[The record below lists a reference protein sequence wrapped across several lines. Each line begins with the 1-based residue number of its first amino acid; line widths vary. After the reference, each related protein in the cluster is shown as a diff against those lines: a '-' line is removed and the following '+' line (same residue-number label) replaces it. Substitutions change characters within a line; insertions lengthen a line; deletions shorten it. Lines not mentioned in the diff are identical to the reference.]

1 MIHNFTQEIKVTQEY
16 KVIEKDVKPNP
27 KIVTSKR
34 VELLPTKCKSKPVE
48 PKPVEP
54 KPVEPSSDRQ
64 MEVAKRVMVQDVE
77 LLKDLAKTDNLEP
90 EQSKPTRYVE
100 SAEDISSVVSINKNN
115 DQPKIKVNTNIF
127 VTPQGEQPKPKHAKL
142 NPVKHPK
149 VYRLGDVY
157 HGRRILMDN
166 LGIDV
171 GTKTIVVAYRN
182 GEDAEFISEINGYYP
197 FERCTPFIKNMLD
210 DPNKMRSDGTK
221 RPARWIEMDG
231 KAVVLGR
238 DAEEFAYAKNDT
250 LLRPMAEGGI
260 SADEEAMT
268 VLGAIVQGLMQMAEQ
283 EIGEFKEE
291 VKVCYCTTAPA
302 INKESNIDY
311 HERVVN
317 MVIDGYDTEAKLSRE
332 NIKESHA
339 IVIDMS
345 EDGTGIGI
353 SWGAGTVTVSY
364 VKYGIEVYSFCW
376 VGAGDWIDIQ
386 VAMRHGYDPDHVSTR
401 KKKAKETPTTVA
413 KKKQT
418 VDLTPDYDYSD
429 DRLAM
434 DIVLHYDVLIN
445 KVIEG
450 VVQGFEQN
458 EAEARIEDAVP
469 IFMAGGTSSPTGFVE
484 RCKIK
489 LDKADP
495 PFEVGE
501 VLRSDNPLFTVATG
515 CLKAAEIF

>member
-16 KVIEKDVKPNP
+16 KVIEKEVKPNP

-34 VELLPTKCKSKPVE
+34 VESLPTKYK

-54 KPVEPSSDRQ
+54 KPVEPSFNGLKSRQAKPSRYIESSD
-64 MEVAKRVMVQDVE
+64 DVSSAI
-77 LLKDLAKTDNLEP
+77 DLD
-90 EQSKPTRYVE
+90 
-100 SAEDISSVVSINKNN
+100 KNN
-115 DQPKIKVNTNIF
+115 DQPKIKVNTNISF
-127 VTPQGEQPKPKHAKL
+127 AAPQGEQPKPKHTKL
-142 NPVKHPK
+142 NPVEHPK

-171 GTKTIVVAYRN
+171 GTKTIVVAYKN

-197 FERCTPFIKNMLD
+197 FERCTSFIKNMLD
-210 DPNKMRSDGTK
+210 DPNKVRSDGTK
-221 RPARWIEMDG
+221 RPARWLEMDG

-345 EDGTGIGI
+345 EDGTGVGI

-376 VGAGDWIDIQ
+376 VGAGDWIDTQ

-418 VDLTPDYDYSD
+418 VDLTPGHDYSD

-469 IFMAGGTSSPTGFVE
+469 IFMAGGTSSPAGFVE

-489 LDKADP
+489 LDEADP

-501 VLRSDNPLFTVATG
+501 VLRSDNPLYTVATG